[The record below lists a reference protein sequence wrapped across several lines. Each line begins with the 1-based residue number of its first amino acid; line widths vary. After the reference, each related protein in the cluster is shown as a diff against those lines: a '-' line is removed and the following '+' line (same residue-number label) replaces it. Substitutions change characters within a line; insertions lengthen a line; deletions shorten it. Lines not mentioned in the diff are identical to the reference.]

1 MEKLNKKG
9 QNALLVLIVIGVFIV
24 VIFFVLPSFL
34 NAGSSRYNGPLSQGV
49 IVSAVDI
56 PSQVSA
62 GSTFVATFSISNNL
76 NGNNANNVLFCL
88 DDLGLVANTSNTCL
102 SILSLASGS
111 TLPEKFFLKAPSAS
125 QYGNIPYAQYIGYY
139 LTFSYSTGAQ
149 QSVEFA
155 SSSSTSYPAPS
166 LSSSGQTAGPLEISS
181 TTQSQPVLYGSGGQ
195 LADGQF
201 IVSLNDIGNG
211 IILGNATVYITIE
224 KAIVNFVNV
233 PTEFKLVNSTSLT
246 DTYSINQTVGANTAQ
261 LPALTFTLNNTEYN
275 YLTSN
280 SIPYV
285 SSQIQM
291 SVSYTYEEDGF
302 YPVSF
307 DTQP

>member
-1 MEKLNKKG
+1 MERLNRKG
-9 QNALLVLIVIGVFIV
+9 QNALLVLIVIGIFIV

-34 NAGSSRYNGPLSQGV
+34 NGGSNQYSGPLSQGV
-49 IVSAVDI
+49 VVSAVDI
-56 PSQVSA
+56 PSSVA
-62 GSTFVATFSISNNL
+62 PDSTFVATFSISNNL

-102 SILSLASGS
+102 SILSLASGA
-111 TLPEKFFLKAPSAS
+111 TLPEKFFLRAPSSS

-139 LTFSYSTGAQ
+139 LTFSYATGAK

-155 SSSSTSYPAPS
+155 SSSSNNYPTPS
-166 LSSSGQTAGPLEISS
+166 MASSGQTAGPLEISS
-181 TTQSQPVLYGSGGQ
+181 TTQSQPVLYGGGGQ
-195 LADGQF
+195 LADGQLT
-201 IVSLNDIGNG
+201 ISLNDIGSG
-211 IILGNATVYITIE
+211 IVLGNATVYITIE
-224 KAIVNFVNV
+224 KTITQFVNV
-233 PTEFKLVNSTSLT
+233 PAEFKLVNSTALAE
-246 DTYSINQTVGANTAQ
+246 TYSINQTVGANTAQ

-291 SVSYTYEEDGF
+291 YVHYTYEEDGF
-302 YPVSF
+302 YPVYF
-307 DTQP
+307 QTQS